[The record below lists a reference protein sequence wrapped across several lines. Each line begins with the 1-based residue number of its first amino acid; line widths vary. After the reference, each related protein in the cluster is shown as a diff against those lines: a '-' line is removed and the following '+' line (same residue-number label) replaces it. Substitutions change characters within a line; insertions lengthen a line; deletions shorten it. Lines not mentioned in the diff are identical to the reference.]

1 MFCYFCYNFVGGMKH
16 VVAEF
21 DVRDRT
27 LTLYNESFVWEGKK
41 FL

>member
-1 MFCYFCYNFVGGMKH
+1 MFCYLFNFLGGMKH
-16 VVAEF
+16 VVAQF

-41 FL
+41 LL

>member
-1 MFCYFCYNFVGGMKH
+1 MSSYLFNFLGGMKH
-16 VVAEF
+16 VVAKF

-41 FL
+41 LL